1 MKSVHTPRIRFM
13 QHPKIKPHHL
23 QRPSLHLAPFPLLGG
38 LLFFHPLELPKLPL
52 QCTVKPLPSL
62 LNRAAFVLQRTTLL
76 HPVFALPTTRKCH
89 LRVKTS
95 IVNCKLFERQA
106 REERRGLHLPT
117 RNLARLR
124 SSLGCS
130 LNHPAVQLTRTRACC
145 GE

>member
-1 MKSVHTPRIRFM
+1 MRTVHTPKIRLM
-13 QHPKIKPHHL
+13 QHPKIKPHL
-23 QRPSLHLAPFPLLGG
+23 QRPSLHLAPFLLLGG

-52 QCTVKPLPSL
+52 CTVKPLQSL

-76 HPVFALPTTRKCH
+76 HLVFALPMTQKCH

-95 IVNCKLFERQA
+95 IVNCKLSERQA
-106 REERRGLHLPT
+106 KGERHGLHLPT
-117 RNLARLR
+117 RSLAHLR

-130 LNHPAVQLTRTRACC
+130 LNHPVVQSTRTPVCC